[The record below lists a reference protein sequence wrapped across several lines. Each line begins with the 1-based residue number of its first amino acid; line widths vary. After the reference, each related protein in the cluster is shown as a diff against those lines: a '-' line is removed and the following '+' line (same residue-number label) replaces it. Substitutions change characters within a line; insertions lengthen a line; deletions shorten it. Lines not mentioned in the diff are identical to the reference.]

1 MTYEYNCSAD
11 TKQNSDKTSLD
22 MQTLVFDIA
31 ETEPREVPNKEP
43 LYSAPLVTALLPEV
57 DLDLKLAPH
66 VYTAQMGEKGRTLSD
81 DPTAI
86 STESGSTSQVRSSS
100 HRRRLQLECL
110 QQMTSC
116 PDELLGPRKR
126 GYE

>member
-66 VYTAQMGEKGRTLSD
+66 VYTAQMGEKGRTLSRRAAGR
-81 DPTAI
+81 PSGAACA
-86 STESGSTSQVRSSS
+86 ERGSTVTGSKI
-100 HRRRLQLECL
+100 RRNCGG
-110 QQMTSC
+110 S
-116 PDELLGPRKR
+116 G
-126 GYE
+126 